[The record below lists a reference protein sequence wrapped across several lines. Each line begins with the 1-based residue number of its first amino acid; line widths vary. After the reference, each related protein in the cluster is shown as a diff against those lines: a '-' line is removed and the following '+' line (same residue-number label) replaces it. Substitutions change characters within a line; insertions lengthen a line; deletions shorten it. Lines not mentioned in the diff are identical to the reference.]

1 MKKIFNVG
9 VMALAIT
16 AVLTGC
22 SKNSGM
28 SEAEVQQYQQEKKVA
43 ELRKAY
49 STASLRHLE
58 PFLLTMPGD
67 STERQVLLPVPHPY
81 QKLKSGIFPKICGV
95 VLKTRKA
102 GMRMKQKMI
111 SRTIN
116 LLLF

>member
-16 AVLTGC
+16 AVLSGC
-22 SKNSGM
+22 SKNTDM

-49 STASLRHLE
+49 STAFAKAFGTISPNNAWGFDRTTGSVTRTASVRETLFWDIPE
-58 PFLLTMPGD
+58 
-67 STERQVLLPVPHPY
+67 
-81 QKLKSGIFPKICGV
+81 ICGV
-95 VLKTRKA
+95 VLQTRKA